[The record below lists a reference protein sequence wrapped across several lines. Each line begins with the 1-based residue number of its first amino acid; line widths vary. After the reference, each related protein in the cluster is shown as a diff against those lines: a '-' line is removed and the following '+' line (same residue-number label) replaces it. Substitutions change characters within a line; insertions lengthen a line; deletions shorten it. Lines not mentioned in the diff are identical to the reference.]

1 MAKKQQSFADK
12 SSKQSKK
19 ELTYAKYVKSIPSE
33 KKGFWRFNE
42 TTIALNKG
50 ENLDAALKRMDDEA
64 NLVDIAMPTESSEV
78 ADIPADGKT
87 DSRSKATQ
95 DSVIIEE
102 EAEEKEES
110 KPEDPVSEEQEKET
124 TVQETQEEN
133 SKEELALSL
142 IHI

>member
-78 ADIPADGKT
+78 ADVP
-87 DSRSKATQ
+87 
-95 DSVIIEE
+95 
-102 EAEEKEES
+102 
-110 KPEDPVSEEQEKET
+110 
-124 TVQETQEEN
+124 
-133 SKEELALSL
+133 
-142 IHI
+142 

>member
-50 ENLDAALKRMDDEA
+50 ENLDAALK
-64 NLVDIAMPTESSEV
+64 
-78 ADIPADGKT
+78 
-87 DSRSKATQ
+87 
-95 DSVIIEE
+95 
-102 EAEEKEES
+102 
-110 KPEDPVSEEQEKET
+110 
-124 TVQETQEEN
+124 
-133 SKEELALSL
+133 LSL